1 MFSEALMGNIMFLQL
16 NYTATNAQVS
26 ASPYVDNLQQNKTR
40 TISGCVRM
48 ASDSSLTTACS
59 MLSTDLLKVDYRN
72 LLSTELLQVVLAS
85 CNKSA
90 NDK

>member
-1 MFSEALMGNIMFLQL
+1 MFSETLMGNIMFLQL

-26 ASPYVDNLQQNKTR
+26 ASPYVIDNLQQNKT
-40 TISGCVRM
+40 ISGRVRM
-48 ASDSSLTTACS
+48 ASDSTLTTACS

-85 CNKSA
+85 CNKCA
-90 NDK
+90 NNK